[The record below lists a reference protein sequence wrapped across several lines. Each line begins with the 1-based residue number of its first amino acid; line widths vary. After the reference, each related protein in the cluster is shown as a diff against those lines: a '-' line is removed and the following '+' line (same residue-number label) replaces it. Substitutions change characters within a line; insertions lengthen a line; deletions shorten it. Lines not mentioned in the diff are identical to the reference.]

1 MKKIIIGLV
10 ILVIVFAGVAYYL
23 LSNLDNIVKA
33 AIEKYGSEVTQT
45 SVEVSSV
52 HIGLTDGL
60 GSISNLVIGN
70 PKGFES
76 DYLFQMDNIGVQLN
90 LENISKDLIV
100 INQILLDGP
109 SIIYELSNTTSNV
122 DVVKKNVDA
131 YASSDPKSKES
142 DQSAGPKLIIENLI
156 IKNGDVKAISNM
168 VKDKSLSEK
177 LPTIHL
183 RDIGK
188 DTGGATSAEVS
199 RIIITEL
206 TKEIKA
212 AASGLDLRSLMN
224 EEMLKN
230 LDTETLKDVDKLK
243 GLEKEVGGKLKKMF

>member
-1 MKKIIIGLV
+1 MKKLIIGLV
-10 ILVIVFAGVAYYL
+10 ILVVVFAGAAYYL
-23 LSNLDNIVKA
+23 LSNLDNIIKA

-70 PKGFES
+70 PKGFDS

-90 LENISKDLIV
+90 LEKISKDLIV

-109 SIIYELSNTTSNV
+109 SIIYELNNATSNV
-122 DVVKKNVDA
+122 DVVKKNVDS
-131 YASSDPKSKES
+131 YSSGSSES
-142 DQSAGPKLIIENLI
+142 DQSTGGPKVIIENLI

-168 VKDKSLSEK
+168 VKDKTLSTK

-183 RDIGK
+183 QDIGK
-188 DTGGATSAEVS
+188 DTGGTTYAEVAKILIS
-199 RIIITEL
+199 EL
-206 TKEIKA
+206 TKQVGKA
-212 AASGLDLRSLMN
+212 AGNLDLRSLMD
-224 EEMLKN
+224 EEMLKM
-230 LDTETLKDVDKLK
+230 LDKDALKDVDKLK
-243 GLEKEVGGKLKKMF
+243 DLEEEVGGKLKKLF